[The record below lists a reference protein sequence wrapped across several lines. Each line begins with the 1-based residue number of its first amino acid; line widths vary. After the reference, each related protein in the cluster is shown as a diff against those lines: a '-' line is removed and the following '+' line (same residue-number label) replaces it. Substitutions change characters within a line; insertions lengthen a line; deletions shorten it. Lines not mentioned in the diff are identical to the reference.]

1 MAEMTGAQALVQ
13 ALRAQGVDT
22 IFALPGAQIMAAFDA
37 LYDYRDEIN
46 LVQTRHEQ
54 ATTYM
59 ADGYAKATGKVGV
72 AMVVPGPGA
81 TNAAAGLG
89 TAYASSSPVLMISG
103 QVMST
108 GIGKNLGQLHEVHE
122 QLDMFSPIT
131 KWNHRSMEVEEIPEA
146 VHEAFHQLKSGRP
159 RPVELEIPPDIL
171 AASGNAEIIEPEE
184 YPHGAP
190 DGDQIAAAAA
200 LLADAE
206 KPCVIAGGGVLIS
219 DAGDELLE
227 LADLLQTPIILTP
240 ESKGAIPG
248 GHHMVVGAHYGGV
261 GPVEDVLGE
270 SDALL
275 AIGTRLLFRN
285 MTVDDLKIV
294 QVDVDAEEIGKAM
307 PVDAGVEAD
316 AKLALRAIVDRLRAQ
331 GVRKTS
337 RAADIE
343 RYRTEFDSYV
353 REIAPD
359 QMGFVDAIRAEMGDE
374 DIIVSGVTS
383 IGYWS
388 NIMYE
393 ARHPRTF
400 LTSSYFGTLGYAFPT
415 ALGAKVGQPDR
426 KVVAISGDGGFM
438 YNPQELS
445 TAVKYGINAVCVVF
459 NNGVFGAS
467 EWDQNNR
474 YNQRFIGT
482 DLHNPDFVKMTE
494 AFGAVGM
501 RTDADGFGLALRKA
515 LDTEAPV
522 VLDVTVPNMP
532 PPFQVRRGA

>member
-1 MAEMTGAQALVQ
+1 MAEMTGAQALIR

-81 TNAAAGLG
+81 TNAMAGLG

-122 QLDMFSPIT
+122 QLDMFRPIT
-131 KWNHRSMEVEEIPEA
+131 KWNHRAMHVEEIPEA

-159 RPVELEIPPDIL
+159 RPVELEIPPDTL
-171 AASGNAEIIEPEE
+171 ASSGNVEIIEPEE
-184 YPHGAP
+184 YPRHAP
-190 DGDQIAAAAA
+190 EADRIEAAASV
-200 LLADAE
+200 LADTA
-206 KPCVIAGGGVLIS
+206 KPCIIAGGGALIS
-219 DAGDELLE
+219 DCGAELLE
-227 LADLLQTPIILTP
+227 LAEMLQAPIVLTP
-240 ESKGAIPG
+240 EGKGAIPG
-248 GHHMVVGAHYGGV
+248 AHPLVVGAHYGGV
-261 GPVEDVLGE
+261 GPVEAVLGG

-275 AIGTRLLFRN
+275 AVGTRLFFRN
-285 MTVDDLKIV
+285 LSLDHLKIV
-294 QVDVDAEEIGKAM
+294 QVDVDSEEIGKAQ
-307 PVDAGVEAD
+307 PVAVGVEAD

-331 GVRKTS
+331 GVRKPS
-337 RAADIE
+337 RAEEIE
-343 RYRTEFDSYV
+343 RYRSDFDGFI
-353 REIAPD
+353 RGIAPD
-359 QMGFVDAIRAEMGDE
+359 QMGFVDAIRAELGDE
-374 DIIVSGVTS
+374 DIVVSGVTT

-388 NIMYE
+388 NVAYE
-393 ARHPRTF
+393 ARKPRTF

-415 ALGAKVGQPDR
+415 ALGAKVGRPDR
-426 KVVAISGDGGFM
+426 NVVAISGDGGFM

-467 EWDQNNR
+467 EWDQKTR

-482 DLHNPDFVKMTE
+482 DLLNPDFVKMTE

-501 RTDADGFGLALRKA
+501 RTDADGFGPALRKA

-522 VLDVTVPNMP
+522 VLDVSVPNMQ
-532 PPFQVRRGA
+532 PPFQVRR

>member
-37 LYDYRDEIN
+37 LYDYRDEIT

-103 QVMST
+103 QVNST

-122 QLDMFSPIT
+122 QLDMFRPIT
-131 KWNHRSMEVEEIPEA
+131 KWNHRAMQVEEIPEA

-159 RPVELEIPPDIL
+159 RPVELEIPPDTL
-171 AASGNAEIIEPEE
+171 AATGNTEIIEPEE
-184 YPHGAP
+184 YPHHPPA
-190 DGDQIAAAAA
+190 GDQIAAAVAVLTDAA
-200 LLADAE
+200 
-206 KPCVIAGGGVLIS
+206 KPCVIAGGGTLIS
-219 DAGDELLE
+219 GCGDELLE
-227 LADLLQTPIILTP
+227 LAELLQTPIILTP
-240 ESKGAIPG
+240 EGKGAIPG
-248 GHHMVVGAHYGGV
+248 AHPMVVGAHYGGV
-261 GPVEDVLGE
+261 GPVEEVLGD
-270 SDALL
+270 SDVLL

-285 MTVDDLKIV
+285 MSLDHLKIV
-294 QVDVDAEEIGKAM
+294 QVDVDPEELGKGQSVA
-307 PVDAGVEAD
+307 VGVESD
-316 AKLALRAIVDRLRAQ
+316 AKLALRAIVDRLRSQ
-331 GVRKTS
+331 GVS
-337 RAADIE
+337 RASRADDVE
-343 RYRTEFDSYV
+343 RYRSEFDGYI

-359 QMGFVDAIRAEMGDE
+359 QMGFVDAIRAEMDDE
-374 DIIVSGVTS
+374 GIIVSGVTS

-388 NIMYE
+388 NVAYE
-393 ARHPRTF
+393 ARLPRTF

-467 EWDQNNR
+467 EWDQKVR

-482 DLHNPDFVKMTE
+482 DLLNPDFVKMTE

-501 RTDADGFGLALRKA
+501 RTDADGFGPAFRKA

-522 VLDVTVPNMP
+522 VLDVSVPNMP
-532 PPFQVRRGA
+532 PPFQVRR